1 MHAPTTPAA
10 EFGSLGGLAV
20 FPAACCWLQTL
31 MKAIRAMLALNLHK
45 IKAAVIAWFDLIIS
59 LKGGKEVV
67 SRGLGHTRSGLPGQV
82 SETIFLN
89 EIRLTLK

>member
-1 MHAPTTPAA
+1 MCPP
-10 EFGSLGGLAV
+10 FLQQSLGGLAV

-31 MKAIRAMLALNLHK
+31 MKATRAMLALNLHK

-59 LKGGKEVV
+59 LKGGKEV
-67 SRGLGHTRSGLPGQV
+67 SRGLRNTRSGLPGQV
-82 SETIFLN
+82 SETIFFN

>member
-1 MHAPTTPAA
+1 MYPP
-10 EFGSLGGLAV
+10 FLQQSLGGLAV
-20 FPAACCWLQTL
+20 FPAACCWVQTL

-59 LKGGKEVV
+59 LKGGKGD
-67 SRGLGHTRSGLPGQV
+67 SGIQDLGSQGK
-82 SETIFLN
+82 FLRQFFFN

>member
-1 MHAPTTPAA
+1 MCMSPPLLQQ
-10 EFGSLGGLAV
+10 SLGGLAV

-45 IKAAVIAWFDLIIS
+45 IKAAVIAWFDLIIP
-59 LKGGKEVV
+59 LKGGTEV
-67 SRGLGHTRSGLPGQV
+67 SRGLGHRRSGLPGQV